1 MIRSEL
7 MLMDFINFMF
17 AVLVLPL
24 GMFGIYVGAKL
35 IVGYSKEI
43 KEIDK
48 EKFEEKICLKK

>member
-1 MIRSEL
+1 